1 MAAVGHG
8 ETIDLGL
15 DIRDGNSIGLEPGD
29 IDFNIEVTDA
39 EDCNK
44 YMCGFSSMMRTTYL
58 QTMASSGMTAK

>member
-29 IDFNIEVTDA
+29 IDLNIEVTDA
-39 EDCNK
+39 KDCNK
-44 YMCGFSSMMRTTYL
+44 YMCGCSSMMRTTYL

>member
-1 MAAVGHG
+1 MAAVGHR

-29 IDFNIEVTDA
+29 VNLDIEVTDA
-39 EDCNK
+39 KDCIST
-44 YMCGFSSMMRTTYL
+44 YSILAESSEATYL